1 MMPFARASFGVA
13 GHAGHRPALLSR
25 VSRLQDGLEHAL
37 AGLVGCVEGVM
48 TPTVLITG
56 AGRGIG
62 LELVRVYHER
72 GARILAVHRPGLI
85 IPEVLLAMQAA
96 HPDRMRLIPLDVR
109 AASVVVNLAAR
120 LSERIDILIN
130 TTGMLMGTGYA
141 PGGNMVGGGI
151 RSTLQVNATGPLFVA
166 QAALSNMTRGGK
178 IATILPIGDVHS
190 LDLLDND
197 ARQAA
202 KAAVIRV
209 MQSLASDI
217 KPAGV
222 AVALI
227 HPGEVGP
234 TADGGAAPLSLSDSA
249 HGIAKVIDDLTLETS
264 GRFFRFD
271 GSAEP

>member
-1 MMPFARASFGVA
+1 
-13 GHAGHRPALLSR
+13 
-25 VSRLQDGLEHAL
+25 
-37 AGLVGCVEGVM
+37 M

-62 LELVRVYHER
+62 LELVRLYHAR
-72 GARILAVHRPGLI
+72 GARVLAIHRPGLI
-85 IPEVLLAMQAA
+85 VPDALVALQEA
-96 HPDRMRLIPLDVR
+96 HPESMRLIPLDVR

-141 PGGNMVGGGI
+141 PAGKMIGGGL
-151 RSTLQVNATGPLFVA
+151 RTTLQVNATGPLFVA

-178 IATILPIGDVHS
+178 IATILPVGDVHS
-190 LDLLDND
+190 LDLLDSD

-202 KAAVIRV
+202 KAAVVKV
-209 MQSLASDI
+209 MQSLAFDI

-227 HPGEVGP
+227 HPGAISP
-234 TADGGAAPLSLSDSA
+234 TADGGAATLGLADSA
-249 HGIAKVIDDLTLETS
+249 VGIAKVIDELTLETS
-264 GRFFRFD
+264 GQFFAVD
-271 GSAEP
+271 GSAEG